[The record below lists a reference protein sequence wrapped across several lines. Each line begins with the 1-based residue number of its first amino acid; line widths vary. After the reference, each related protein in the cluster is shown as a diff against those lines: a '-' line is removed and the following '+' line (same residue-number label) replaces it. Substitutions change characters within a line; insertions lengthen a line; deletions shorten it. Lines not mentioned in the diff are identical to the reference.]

1 MKKMIAVAL
10 AVTGLGIAAAVA
22 DTHEDREA
30 LMKQNGGALKALSAA
45 GAAMPFDPAAAKAP
59 SQTLI
64 DNAAKMPALFGP
76 DTQPDAEALPT
87 VWSDQPGFKAAAAK
101 LGTDAAALQAATD
114 QTSFTAA
121 LKTVQGDCGS
131 CHQAYRAK
139 PAPKPAP
146 AQ

>member
-1 MKKMIAVAL
+1 MKKIIAVAL

-22 DTHEDREA
+22 GVHEDREG

-45 GAAMPFDPAAAKAP
+45 NTATPFDAAAAKAP
-59 SQTLI
+59 AQTLI

-87 VWSDQPGFKAAAAK
+87 IWSDQAGFKAAAAK

-114 QTSFTAA
+114 QASFAVA
-121 LKTVQGDCGS
+121 LKTVQGDCGG
-131 CHQAYRAK
+131 CHTVYRAK
-139 PAPKPAP
+139 PAPKP
-146 AQ
+146 Q